1 MEYFQ
6 SLINFFYKNFYFFL
20 ILLAAL
26 SSALGNIFIKKSQNY
41 SNFFNSLI
49 SLDFF
54 LGIMFYVFNLLLFAF
69 SLKYIEVSKAYPI
82 LAGLGFLFLIILSNL
97 LIGEELSHR
106 NYIGVACV
114 IIGIIFIA
122 R

>member
-6 SLINFFYKNFYFFL
+6 SLTNFFYKNFYFFL

-97 LIGEELSHR
+97 LIGEELSLR